1 MSRIAYVNGAYRPMR
16 DAVVHVEDRGFQ
28 FADGVYEVW
37 SVFDGRLA
45 DFDGH
50 LTRLWRS
57 LDELRIAR
65 PMMPEALARVLKETV
80 RRNRVREGL
89 VYIQVT
95 RGTARRDHPFPRDGI
110 PPTVVVTARGLPL
123 AKGDAAAGKGV
134 AVITQPDIRWGRC
147 DIKTVGLLPNVLA
160 KQAAR
165 ERGAAEAWMVDE
177 MGLVTEGSSTNAWIV
192 DENGKLRTRDAQSNI
207 LRGITRA
214 AVLQLA
220 ADEGLEIEERAF
232 SVEEVKRAREAF
244 YTSASGFVMP
254 TVSIDGARI
263 GDGKPGPVATKLRQL
278 YIEQAQRDAI

>member
-1 MSRIAYVNGAYRPMR
+1 MSRVAYVNGAYRPHA
-16 DAVVHVEDRGFQ
+16 DATVHVEDRGFQ

-50 LTRLWRS
+50 LTRLHRS
-57 LDELRIAR
+57 LDELQIRG
-65 PMMPEALARVLKETV
+65 MMSREALERVLKETV

-95 RGTARRDHPFPRDGI
+95 RGTARRDHPFPPEGT
-110 PPTVVVTARGLPL
+110 PPSVIVTARTLPL
-123 AKGDAAAGKGV
+123 AKGDAAAKKGV

-160 KQAAR
+160 KQAAK

-192 DENGKLRTRDAQSNI
+192 DENGKLRTRDTQSNI

-214 AVLQLA
+214 AVLEMA
-220 ADEGLEIEERAF
+220 AAEGLELEERAF
-232 SVEEVKRAREAF
+232 SVDEAKRAREAF

-254 TVSIDGARI
+254 AVSIDGAKI
-263 GDGKPGPVATKLRQL
+263 GNGKPGPVATRLREL
-278 YIEQAQRDAI
+278 YLDRARREAI